1 VVETKELRHAGSW
14 FAGDALNATT
24 IDLVPDAPPVGS
36 VSLQWTDGAGVL
48 QTVTS
53 GLSGTDLERASGGDV
68 IAVARRV
75 TSVGFSLAGQTLI
88 LDLTV
93 EAEMGD
99 TESSSFQTY
108 LRMLQ
113 P

>member
-1 VVETKELRHAGSW
+1 
-14 FAGDALNATT
+14 
-24 IDLVPDAPPVGS
+24 
-36 VSLQWTDGAGVL
+36 
-48 QTVTS
+48 
-53 GLSGTDLERASGGDV
+53 
-68 IAVARRV
+68 
-75 TSVGFSLAGQTLI
+75 VGFSLAGQTLI